1 MSVKYLK
8 FLALLCAMGSPVAG
22 GIAPCNVP
30 LLNSF
35 HLTGFETAVHD
46 PMKVCPFVQD
56 KCCTVADEV
65 RITKF
70 WKERSEPIINARYA
84 AVIEQISRIVDSFW
98 PMMSIDI
105 ELLVLKKVTKRIIPY
120 KYTTCLPEFRRM
132 NETEVE
138 AFANKQDIDLEGY
151 YRLKHSV
158 LDPTNSTAFNKTN
171 YTMDELGNRSWN
183 VPLTQEQLYRE
194 RRFQSF
200 VRKFLPPT
208 TITTFEM
215 KCSEHEREVE
225 REMVIVN
232 EPKTKFCLG
241 LYEKFL
247 SFDIVQ
253 FKYTLK
259 VVKAHLNSFGQYKKT
274 FYCFLCDAFQQRFVD
289 VDKQVI
295 VFSEPFC
302 RNLLKEK
309 TDYIRF
315 MHIIFIEYAD
325 SMLQY
330 IHCYETD
337 GSPLTLPFQNFLIR
351 FKRRIPLVKK
361 CLDSIDKGDFMN
373 NCWFICNKFSI
384 TKFSNFWEGD
394 LEMLD
399 RIVLAIKS
407 FLRKLKIEFDE
418 DKLFEDYKQKAGGRP
433 VLTTTGNVDGLILE
447 PMSELLNPS
456 HILTDQKF
464 YLRAEDRFQMFNRTN
479 TTRLV
484 AGDVASNVDDFL
496 KSIGLPTLE
505 QTRIQKKQQEE
516 LQKQLEKAQK
526 TRNMTPEEK
535 RAMQNQANP
544 DYSQVNGLMNKLN
557 IFLPKEYLSPG
568 MYPERRAQLIRD
580 EIIEKSTKLDP
591 RKLDMVFLTNRLSK
605 MVAKAP
611 KITEKANITMPVE
624 EISQI
629 FNKIEPTVDVSMFDS
644 TFGAEGLDPLRFA
657 TSVNYNYNVSNLLS
671 EKFEKEEKLS
681 INVLDSFLSITAK
694 SINIFNQDIDLPIVG
709 YEELIAEL
717 SFLPKINMLIKFAK
731 RQNSKV
737 LLREGEKLKTKIIR
751 SKAAGLQTAE
761 KLRMMKKMKKL
772 MEQMSAEL
780 HEVKMQRMRNTT
792 LDHIDKKHFK
802 ENFNGFAGFFTSL
815 FGN

>member
-1 MSVKYLK
+1 MSSSV
-8 FLALLCAMGSPVAG
+8 VG
-22 GIAPCNVP
+22 GIAPCNVA

-84 AVIEQISRIVDSFW
+84 AVLEQISRIVDSFW

-120 KYTTCLPEFRRM
+120 KYTTCLPEYRRM

-138 AFANKQDIDLEGY
+138 GFARKQEIDLEGY

-158 LDPTNSTAFNKTN
+158 LDVTNSTKFNMTN
-171 YTMDELGNRSWN
+171 YTTDELGERSWN
-183 VPLTQEQLYRE
+183 VPLTQDQLKKE
-194 RRFQSF
+194 RRFRNF

-215 KCSEHEREVE
+215 KCTEHEREVE

-274 FYCFLCDAFQQRFVD
+274 FYCFLCDAFQQRHVD

-302 RNLLKEK
+302 LNLLKEK
-309 TDYIRF
+309 ADFIRF
-315 MHIIFIEYAD
+315 MHIIFVEYAD

-330 IHCYETD
+330 IHCFETD

-351 FKRRIPLVKK
+351 FKRRIPLIKK
-361 CLDSIDKGDFMN
+361 CLASLDKGDFMN
-373 NCWFICNKFSI
+373 QCWFICNKFSI

-399 RIVLAIKS
+399 RIMLAIKS

-418 DKLFEDYKQKAGGRP
+418 DKLFDDFKQKAGGKP
-433 VLTTTGNVDGLILE
+433 ILTTTGNVDGVILE
-447 PMSELLNPS
+447 PMSEILNPS

-479 TTRLV
+479 TTRI
-484 AGDVASNVDDFL
+484 APASVSKDIDDFL
-496 KSIGLPTLE
+496 KSIGMPTLE

-516 LQKQLEKAQK
+516 MKKQLEFAQK
-526 TRNMTPEEK
+526 ARNMTPEEL
-535 RAMQNQANP
+535 RAMRNQANP

-557 IFLPKEYLSPG
+557 MYLPKEHLSPG

-580 EIIEKSTKLDP
+580 EIVEKRTKLDP
-591 RKLDMVFLTNRLSK
+591 RKLDMVFLTTRLSK
-605 MVAKAP
+605 LTAKAP
-611 KITEKANITMPVE
+611 KIIEKANITQPIE

-629 FNKIEPTVDVSMFDS
+629 FNKIEPTVDASLFDT
-644 TFGAEGLDPLRFA
+644 TFGSEGLDPLRFA

-671 EKFEKEEKLS
+671 EKFEREEKLS
-681 INVLDSFLSITAK
+681 INVLDSFLSISAK
-694 SINIFNQDIDLPIVG
+694 SINSFNQDIDVPIVG
-709 YEELIAEL
+709 YAEL
-717 SFLPKINMLIKFAK
+717 MSNLLFLPKINMLLKYAK
-731 RQNSKV
+731 RKNNV
-737 LLREGEKLKTKIIR
+737 LLLKETEKLKTKLIR
-751 SKAAGLQTAE
+751 SQAAGLQTVE

-772 MEQMSAEL
+772 MAQMSAEL
-780 HEVKMQRMRNTT
+780 HIVKMERLKNSTV
-792 LDHIDKKHFK
+792 DHIDKRHFK
-802 ENFNGFAGFFTSL
+802 ENFNGFAGFFTSM